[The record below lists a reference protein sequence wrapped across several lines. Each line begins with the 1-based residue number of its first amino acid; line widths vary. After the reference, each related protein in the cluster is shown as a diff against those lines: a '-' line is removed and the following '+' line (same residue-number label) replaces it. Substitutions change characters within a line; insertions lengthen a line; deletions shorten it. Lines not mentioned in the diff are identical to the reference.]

1 MKRIENKFKKLKQK
15 KQKAFGVF
23 LTAGYPSL
31 KYSKDIF
38 KKILDAGVDF
48 VEIGLPFSD
57 PMADG
62 PLIQHSSQ
70 IAIQQNVS
78 VSECFELVKEI
89 RKINNDIPII
99 LMGYYN
105 PIHYYGNLKFIKKAV
120 LSGIDGLIIVDLPM
134 EEDEEFYNLSY
145 KNNLPLIRLVTPT
158 TDEERLHKILKNA
171 LGFVYYVSVTGITGT
186 KSASVKEVKNKIEV
200 INKIT
205 NLPVIA
211 GFGIKN
217 PIDAK
222 KMSSIS
228 DGIVIGSS
236 LVKKIEE
243 VYKNKNGLNEIF
255 KFLKGFIEV
264 KV

>member
-1 MKRIENKFKKLKQK
+1 MIRIKNKFKELKQK

-31 KYSKDIF
+31 EYSKDIF
-38 KKILDAGVDF
+38 KKILDAEVDF
-48 VEIGLPFSD
+48 IEIGLPFSD

-70 IAIQQNVS
+70 IAIEQNTS
-78 VSECFELVKEI
+78 VEECFKLVKEI

-158 TDEERLHKILKNA
+158 TDEERLKKILKNA
-171 LGFVYYVSVTGITGT
+171 HGFVYYVSVTGITGT
-186 KSASVKEVKNKIEV
+186 KSASVNDVKNKIKV
-200 INKIT
+200 IKKIT

-217 PIDAK
+217 SVDAK

-236 LVKKIEE
+236 LVNKIEE
-243 VYKNKNGLNEIF
+243 VYKKKNGLNEIF
-255 KFLKGFIEV
+255 KFLKSF
-264 KV
+264 K

>member
-1 MKRIENKFKKLKQK
+1 MIRIKNKFEELKQK

-23 LTAGYPSL
+23 LTAGFPSL
-31 KYSKDIF
+31 EYSEDIF
-38 KKILDAGVDF
+38 KKILHAEVDF
-48 VEIGLPFSD
+48 IEIGLPFSD

-70 IAIQQNVS
+70 IAIQQNTS
-78 VSECFELVKEI
+78 VEECFKIVKEI

-120 LSGIDGLIIVDLPM
+120 SSGIDGLIIVDLPM

-145 KNNLPLIRLVTPT
+145 KNKLPLIRLVTPT
-158 TDEERLHKILKNA
+158 TDEERLKKILKNA
-171 LGFVYYVSVTGITGT
+171 CGFVYYVSVTGITGT
-186 KSASVKEVKNKIEV
+186 KSASVNDVKNKIKV
-200 INKIT
+200 IKKIT
-205 NLPVIA
+205 NLPVIV

-217 PIDAK
+217 SLDAK

-236 LVKKIEE
+236 LVNKIEE
-243 VYKNKNGLNEIF
+243 VYKKKNGLNEIF
-255 KFLKGFIEV
+255 NFLKSF
-264 KV
+264 K

>member
-1 MKRIENKFKKLKQK
+1 MIRVKNKFKELKQK

-31 KYSKDIF
+31 EYSKDIF
-38 KKILDAGVDF
+38 KKILDAKVDF
-48 VEIGLPFSD
+48 IEIGLPFSD

-70 IAIQQNVS
+70 IAIEQNTS
-78 VSECFELVKEI
+78 VEECFKLVKEI

-158 TDEERLHKILKNA
+158 TDEERLKKILKNA
-171 LGFVYYVSVTGITGT
+171 QGFVYYVSVTGITGT
-186 KSASVKEVKNKIEV
+186 KSASVNDVKNKIKV
-200 INKIT
+200 IKKIT
-205 NLPVIA
+205 DLPVIA

-217 PIDAK
+217 SVDAK

-236 LVKKIEE
+236 LVNKIEE
-243 VYKNKNGLNEIF
+243 VYKKKNGLNEIF
-255 KFLKGFIEV
+255 NFLKSF
-264 KV
+264 K

>member
-1 MKRIENKFKKLKQK
+1 MIRVKNKFKELKQK

-31 KYSKDIF
+31 DYSKDIF
-38 KKILDAGVDF
+38 KKILDAEADF
-48 VEIGLPFSD
+48 IEIGLPFSD

-70 IAIQQNVS
+70 IAIEQNIS
-78 VSECFELVKEI
+78 VEECFKLVKEI

-120 LSGIDGLIIVDLPM
+120 SSGIDGLIIVDLPM
-134 EEDEEFYNLSY
+134 EEDEEFYNLSN

-158 TDEERLHKILKNA
+158 TDEERLKKILRNA
-171 LGFVYYVSVTGITGT
+171 HGFVYYVSVTGITGT
-186 KSASVKEVKNKIEV
+186 KSASVNDVKNKIKV
-200 INKIT
+200 IKKIT
-205 NLPVIA
+205 NLPVIT
-211 GFGIKN
+211 GFGIKSSV
-217 PIDAK
+217 DAK

-236 LVKKIEE
+236 LVNKIEE
-243 VYKNKNGLNEIF
+243 VYKKNNGLDEIF
-255 KFLKGFIEV
+255 NFLKSF
-264 KV
+264 K

>member
-1 MKRIENKFKKLKQK
+1 MIRVKTKFKELKQK

-31 KYSKDIF
+31 EYSKDIF
-38 KKILDAGVDF
+38 KKILDAKVDF
-48 VEIGLPFSD
+48 IEIGLPFSD

-70 IAIQQNVS
+70 IAIEQNTS
-78 VSECFELVKEI
+78 VEECFNLVKEI

-158 TDEERLHKILKNA
+158 TDEERLKKILKNA
-171 LGFVYYVSVTGITGT
+171 HGFVYYVSVTGITGT
-186 KSASVKEVKNKIEV
+186 KSASVNDVKNKIKV
-200 INKIT
+200 IKKIT

-217 PIDAK
+217 SMDAK

-236 LVKKIEE
+236 LVNKIEE
-243 VYKNKNGLNEIF
+243 VYKKKNGLNEIF
-255 KFLKGFIEV
+255 NFLKSF
-264 KV
+264 K

>member
-1 MKRIENKFKKLKQK
+1 MIRIKNKFKELKQK

-31 KYSKDIF
+31 EYSKNIF
-38 KKILDAGVDF
+38 KKILDAKVDF
-48 VEIGLPFSD
+48 IEIGLPFSD

-70 IAIQQNVS
+70 IAIEQNTS
-78 VSECFELVKEI
+78 VEECFKLVKEI
-89 RKINNDIPII
+89 RKINNEIPII

-134 EEDEEFYNLSY
+134 EEDGEFYNLSC

-158 TDEERLHKILKNA
+158 TDEERLKKILKDA
-171 LGFVYYVSVTGITGT
+171 HGFVYYVAVTGITGT
-186 KSASVKEVKNKIEV
+186 KSASVNDVKNKIKV
-200 INKIT
+200 IKKIT

-217 PIDAK
+217 SMDAK

-236 LVKKIEE
+236 LVNKIEE
-243 VYKNKNGLNEIF
+243 VYKK
-255 KFLKGFIEV
+255 KKWV
-264 KV
+264 KRNF

>member
-1 MKRIENKFKKLKQK
+1 MLRIKDKFKELKQK

-31 KYSKDIF
+31 EYSKDIF
-38 KKILDAGVDF
+38 KKIIDAEVDF
-48 VEIGLPFSD
+48 IEIGLPFSD

-70 IAIQQNVS
+70 IAIEQNTS
-78 VSECFELVKEI
+78 VEECFKLVKEI
-89 RKINNDIPII
+89 RKINNDVPII

-120 LSGIDGLIIVDLPM
+120 LSGIDGLILVDLPM
-134 EEDEEFYNLSY
+134 EEDEEFYNLSC

-158 TDEERLHKILKNA
+158 TDEERLKKILKNA
-171 LGFVYYVSVTGITGT
+171 HGFVYYVSVTGITGT
-186 KSASVKEVKNKIEV
+186 KSASVNDVKNKIKV
-200 INKIT
+200 IKKIT

-217 PIDAK
+217 SVDAK

-236 LVKKIEE
+236 LVNKIEE
-243 VYKNKNGLNEIF
+243 VYKKKNGLNEIF
-255 KFLKGFIEV
+255 KFLKSF
-264 KV
+264 K

>member
-1 MKRIENKFKKLKQK
+1 MIRVKNKFKELKQK

-31 KYSKDIF
+31 EYSKDIF
-38 KKILDAGVDF
+38 KKILDAEVDF
-48 VEIGLPFSD
+48 IEIGLPFSD

-70 IAIQQNVS
+70 IAIEQNTS
-78 VSECFELVKEI
+78 VEECFKLVKEI

-120 LSGIDGLIIVDLPM
+120 SSGIDGLIIVDLPM
-134 EEDEEFYNLSY
+134 EEDEEFYNLSC

-158 TDEERLHKILKNA
+158 TDEERLKKILKNA
-171 LGFVYYVSVTGITGT
+171 HGFVYYVSVTGITGT
-186 KSASVKEVKNKIEV
+186 KSASVNDVKNKIKV
-200 INKIT
+200 IKKIT

-217 PIDAK
+217 SVDAK

-236 LVKKIEE
+236 LVNKIEE
-243 VYKNKNGLNEIF
+243 VYKKKNGLNEIF
-255 KFLKGFIEV
+255 KFLKSF
-264 KV
+264 K

>member
-1 MKRIENKFKKLKQK
+1 MIRIKNKFKELKQQD
-15 KQKAFGVF
+15 QKAFGVF

-31 KYSKDIF
+31 EYSKDIF
-38 KKILDAGVDF
+38 KIILDAEVDF
-48 VEIGLPFSD
+48 IEIGLPFSD

-70 IAIQQNVS
+70 IAIEQNTS
-78 VSECFELVKEI
+78 VEECFKLVKEI

-158 TDEERLHKILKNA
+158 TDEERLKKILKNA
-171 LGFVYYVSVTGITGT
+171 HGFVYYVSVTGITGT
-186 KSASVKEVKNKIEV
+186 KSASVNDVKNKIKV
-200 INKIT
+200 IKKIT

-217 PIDAK
+217 SVDAK

-236 LVKKIEE
+236 LVNKIEE
-243 VYKNKNGLNEIF
+243 VYKKKNGLNEIF
-255 KFLKGFIEV
+255 NFLKSF
-264 KV
+264 K

>member
-1 MKRIENKFKKLKQK
+1 MIRVKTKFKVLKQK

-31 KYSKDIF
+31 EYSKDIF
-38 KKILDAGVDF
+38 KIILDAEVDF
-48 VEIGLPFSD
+48 IEIGLPFSD

-70 IAIQQNVS
+70 IAIEQNTS
-78 VSECFELVKEI
+78 VEECLKLVKEI

-120 LSGIDGLIIVDLPM
+120 SSGIDGLIIVDLPM
-134 EEDEEFYNLSY
+134 EEDEEFYNLSC

-158 TDEERLHKILKNA
+158 TDEERLKKILKNA
-171 LGFVYYVSVTGITGT
+171 HGFVYYVSVTGITGT
-186 KSASVKEVKNKIEV
+186 KSASVNDVKNKIKV
-200 INKIT
+200 IKKIT

-211 GFGIKN
+211 AFGIKN
-217 PIDAK
+217 SVDAK

-236 LVKKIEE
+236 LVNKIEE
-243 VYKNKNGLNEIF
+243 VYKKKNGLNEIF
-255 KFLKGFIEV
+255 NFLKSF
-264 KV
+264 K

>member
-1 MKRIENKFKKLKQK
+1 MIRVKNKFKELKQK

-31 KYSKDIF
+31 EYSKDIF
-38 KKILDAGVDF
+38 KKILDAEVDF
-48 VEIGLPFSD
+48 IEIGLPFSD

-70 IAIQQNVS
+70 IAIEQNTS
-78 VSECFELVKEI
+78 VEECFNLVKEI

-158 TDEERLHKILKNA
+158 TDEDRLKKILKNA
-171 LGFVYYVSVTGITGT
+171 LGFVYYISVTGITGT
-186 KSASVKEVKNKIEV
+186 KSASVNDVKNKIKV
-200 INKIT
+200 IKKIT

-217 PIDAK
+217 SVDAK

-236 LVKKIEE
+236 LVNKIEE
-243 VYKNKNGLNEIF
+243 VYKKKNGLNEIF
-255 KFLKGFIEV
+255 KFLKSF
-264 KV
+264 K

>member
-1 MKRIENKFKKLKQK
+1 MIRVKNKFKELKQK

-31 KYSKDIF
+31 EYSKDIF
-38 KKILDAGVDF
+38 KIILDAEVDF
-48 VEIGLPFSD
+48 IEIGLPFSD

-70 IAIQQNVS
+70 IAIEQNTS
-78 VSECFELVKEI
+78 VEECFKLVKEI

-158 TDEERLHKILKNA
+158 TDEERLKKILKNA
-171 LGFVYYVSVTGITGT
+171 HGFVYYVSVTGITGT
-186 KSASVKEVKNKIEV
+186 KSASVNDVKNKIKV
-200 INKIT
+200 IKKIT

-217 PIDAK
+217 SVDAK

-236 LVKKIEE
+236 LVNKIEE
-243 VYKNKNGLNEIF
+243 VYKKKNGLNEIF
-255 KFLKGFIEV
+255 NFLKSF
-264 KV
+264 K

>member
-1 MKRIENKFKKLKQK
+1 MIRVKNKFKELKQK

-31 KYSKDIF
+31 EYSKDIF
-38 KKILDAGVDF
+38 KKILDAEVDF
-48 VEIGLPFSD
+48 IEIGLPFSD

-70 IAIQQNVS
+70 IAIEQNTS
-78 VSECFELVKEI
+78 VEECFNFVKEI

-120 LSGIDGLIIVDLPM
+120 LSGVDGLIIVDLPM
-134 EEDEEFYNLSY
+134 EEDEEFYNLSF

-158 TDEERLHKILKNA
+158 THEERLKKILKNA
-171 LGFVYYVSVTGITGT
+171 YGFVYYVSVTGITGT
-186 KSASVKEVKNKIEV
+186 KSASVNNVKNKIKV
-200 INKIT
+200 IKKIT

-217 PIDAK
+217 SVDAK

-236 LVKKIEE
+236 LVNKIEK
-243 VYKNKNGLNEIF
+243 VYKKKNGLNEIF
-255 KFLKGFIEV
+255 NFLKSF
-264 KV
+264 K

>member
-1 MKRIENKFKKLKQK
+1 MIRIKNKFKELKQK

-31 KYSKDIF
+31 EYSKNIF
-38 KKILDAGVDF
+38 KKILDAKVDF
-48 VEIGLPFSD
+48 IEIGLPFSD

-70 IAIQQNVS
+70 IAIEQNTS
-78 VSECFELVKEI
+78 VEECFNLVKEI

-158 TDEERLHKILKNA
+158 TDEERLKKILKNA
-171 LGFVYYVSVTGITGT
+171 HGFVYYVSVTGITGT
-186 KSASVKEVKNKIEV
+186 KSASVNDVKNKIKV
-200 INKIT
+200 IKKIT

-217 PIDAK
+217 SVDAK

-236 LVKKIEE
+236 LVNKIEE
-243 VYKNKNGLNEIF
+243 VYKKKNGLNEIF
-255 KFLKGFIEV
+255 KFLKSF
-264 KV
+264 K

>member
-1 MKRIENKFKKLKQK
+1 MIRVETKFKELKQK

-31 KYSKDIF
+31 EYSKDIF
-38 KKILDAGVDF
+38 KIILDAEVDF
-48 VEIGLPFSD
+48 IEIGLPFSD

-70 IAIQQNVS
+70 IAIEQNTS
-78 VSECFELVKEI
+78 VEECFKLVKEI

-134 EEDEEFYNLSY
+134 EEDEEFYNLSC

-158 TDEERLHKILKNA
+158 TDEERLKKILKNA
-171 LGFVYYVSVTGITGT
+171 HGFVYYVSVTGITGT
-186 KSASVKEVKNKIEV
+186 KSASVNDVKNKIKV
-200 INKIT
+200 IKKIT

-217 PIDAK
+217 SVDAK

-236 LVKKIEE
+236 LVNKIEE
-243 VYKNKNGLNEIF
+243 VYKRKNGLNEIF
-255 KFLKGFIEV
+255 NFLKSF
-264 KV
+264 K

>member
-1 MKRIENKFKKLKQK
+1 MIRVKTKFKELKQK

-31 KYSKDIF
+31 EYSKDIF
-38 KKILDAGVDF
+38 KIILDAEVDF
-48 VEIGLPFSD
+48 IEIGLPFSD

-70 IAIQQNVS
+70 IAIEQNTS
-78 VSECFELVKEI
+78 VEECFKLVKEI
-89 RKINNDIPII
+89 RKINNEIPII

-158 TDEERLHKILKNA
+158 TDEERLKKILKNA
-171 LGFVYYVSVTGITGT
+171 QGFVYYVSVTGITGT
-186 KSASVKEVKNKIEV
+186 KSASVNDVKNKIKV
-200 INKIT
+200 IKKFT

-217 PIDAK
+217 SVDAK

-236 LVKKIEE
+236 LVNKIEE
-243 VYKNKNGLNEIF
+243 VYKKKNGLNEILN
-255 KFLKGFIEV
+255 FLKSF
-264 KV
+264 K

>member
-1 MKRIENKFKKLKQK
+1 MIRVKNKFKELKQK

-31 KYSKDIF
+31 EYSKNIF
-38 KKILDAGVDF
+38 KKILDAKVDF
-48 VEIGLPFSD
+48 IEIGLPFSD

-70 IAIQQNVS
+70 IAIEQNTS
-78 VSECFELVKEI
+78 VEECFNLVKEI

-158 TDEERLHKILKNA
+158 TDEERLRKILKNA
-171 LGFVYYVSVTGITGT
+171 HGFVYYVSVTGITGT
-186 KSASVKEVKNKIEV
+186 KSASVNDVKNKIKV
-200 INKIT
+200 IKKIT

-217 PIDAK
+217 SMDAK

-236 LVKKIEE
+236 LVNKIEE
-243 VYKNKNGLNEIF
+243 VYKKKNGLNEIF
-255 KFLKGFIEV
+255 NFLKSF
-264 KV
+264 K

>member
-1 MKRIENKFKKLKQK
+1 MIRVKDKFTELKQK

-31 KYSKDIF
+31 EFSKDIF
-38 KKILDAGVDF
+38 KIILDAEVDF
-48 VEIGLPFSD
+48 IEIGLPFSD

-70 IAIQQNVS
+70 IAIEQNTS
-78 VSECFELVKEI
+78 VEECFNLVKEI

-105 PIHYYGNLKFIKKAV
+105 PIHHYGNLKFIKKAV
-120 LSGIDGLIIVDLPM
+120 LSGTDGLIIVDLPM
-134 EEDEEFYNLSY
+134 EEDEEFYNLSC

-158 TDEERLHKILKNA
+158 TDEERLKKILKNA
-171 LGFVYYVSVTGITGT
+171 YGFVYYISVTGITGT
-186 KSASVKEVKNKIEV
+186 KSASVNDVKNKIKV
-200 INKIT
+200 IKKIT

-217 PIDAK
+217 SMDAK

-236 LVKKIEE
+236 LVNKIEE
-243 VYKNKNGLNEIF
+243 VYKKKNGLNEIF
-255 KFLKGFIEV
+255 KFLKSF
-264 KV
+264 K

>member
-1 MKRIENKFKKLKQK
+1 MIRVENKFKELRLQ

-31 KYSKDIF
+31 QYSKDIF
-38 KKILDAGVDF
+38 KKIIKAKADF
-48 VEIGLPFSD
+48 IEIGLPFSD

-70 IAIQQNVS
+70 IAIQQNTS
-78 VSECFELVKEI
+78 VEDCFEIVKDI
-89 RKINNDIPII
+89 RKENNNIPII

-105 PIHYYGNLKFIKKAV
+105 PIHYYGNLKFVKKAV
-120 LSGIDGLIIVDLPM
+120 SSGIDGLIIVDLPM
-134 EEDEEFYNLSY
+134 EEDNEFYDLSF
-145 KNNLPLIRLVTPT
+145 KNKLPLIRLVTPT
-158 TDEERLHKILKNA
+158 TDEERLKKILKNA
-171 LGFVYYVSVTGITGT
+171 HGFVYYVSVTGITGT
-186 KSASVKEVKNKIEV
+186 KSASVNDVKNKIKV
-200 INKIT
+200 IKKIT

-217 PIDAK
+217 SMDAK

-236 LVKKIEE
+236 LVNKIEE
-243 VYKNKNGLNEIF
+243 VYKKKNGLNEIF
-255 KFLKGFIEV
+255 NFLKSF
-264 KV
+264 K

>member
-1 MKRIENKFKKLKQK
+1 MIRIKNKFEYLKKK
-15 KQKAFGVF
+15 KQKAFGIF

-38 KKILDAGVDF
+38 KKILDAKVDF
-48 VEIGLPFSD
+48 IEIGLPFSD

-70 IAIQQNVS
+70 IAIQQNIS
-78 VSECFELVKEI
+78 VQECFNIVEEI
-89 RKINNDIPII
+89 RKINNEIPII

-105 PIHYYGNLKFIKKAV
+105 PIHYYGNLKFIKNAV
-120 LSGIDGLIIVDLPM
+120 SSGIDGLIVVDLPM

-145 KNNLPLIRLVTPT
+145 KNDLPLIRLVTPT
-158 TDEERLHKILKNA
+158 TDEIRLRKILKNA
-171 LGFVYYVSVTGITGT
+171 RGFVYYVSVTGITGT
-186 KSASVKEVKNKIEV
+186 KSASVKDVNNKIKI

-205 NLPVIA
+205 DLPVIA

-217 PIDAK
+217 SMDAK
-222 KMSSIS
+222 KMSLIS

-236 LVKKIEE
+236 LVKKIDE
-243 VYKNKNGLNEIF
+243 VYKKKNGLNEIF
-255 KFLKGFIEV
+255 KFLNSFK
-264 KV
+264 

>member
-1 MKRIENKFKKLKQK
+1 MIRIKNKFKELKQK

-31 KYSKDIF
+31 EYSKDIF
-38 KKILDAGVDF
+38 KKILDAEVDF
-48 VEIGLPFSD
+48 IEIGLPFSD

-70 IAIQQNVS
+70 IAIEQNIS
-78 VSECFELVKEI
+78 VEECFNLVKEI

-158 TDEERLHKILKNA
+158 TDEERLKKILKNA
-171 LGFVYYVSVTGITGT
+171 HGFVYYVSVTGITGT
-186 KSASVKEVKNKIEV
+186 KSASVNDVKNKIKV
-200 INKIT
+200 IKKIT

-217 PIDAK
+217 SVDAK

-236 LVKKIEE
+236 LVNKIEE
-243 VYKNKNGLNEIF
+243 VYKKKNGLNEIF
-255 KFLKGFIEV
+255 KFLKSF
-264 KV
+264 K

>member
-1 MKRIENKFKKLKQK
+1 MIRIKNKFNELKQK
-15 KQKAFGVF
+15 QQKAFGVF

-31 KYSKDIF
+31 EYSKDIF
-38 KKILDAGVDF
+38 KIILDAEVDF
-48 VEIGLPFSD
+48 IEIGLPFSD

-70 IAIQQNVS
+70 IAIEQNTS
-78 VSECFELVKEI
+78 VKECFKLVKEI

-105 PIHYYGNLKFIKKAV
+105 PIHYYGNLKFIKKAIS
-120 LSGIDGLIIVDLPM
+120 SGIDGLIIVDLPM
-134 EEDEEFYNLSY
+134 EEDEEFYNLSC

-158 TDEERLHKILKNA
+158 TDKERLKKILKNA
-171 LGFVYYVSVTGITGT
+171 YGFVYYVSVTGITGT
-186 KSASVKEVKNKIEV
+186 KSASVNDVKNKIKV
-200 INKIT
+200 IKKIT

-217 PIDAK
+217 SVDAK

-236 LVKKIEE
+236 LVNKIEE
-243 VYKNKNGLNEIF
+243 VYKKKNGLNEIF
-255 KFLKGFIEV
+255 KFLKSF
-264 KV
+264 K

>member
-1 MKRIENKFKKLKQK
+1 MSSISD
-15 KQKAFGVF
+15 GIVI
-23 LTAGYPSL
+23 GSSL
-31 KYSKDIF
+31 V
-38 KKILDAGVDF
+38 KKILDTKVDF
-48 VEIGLPFSD
+48 IEIGLPFSD

-70 IAIQQNVS
+70 IAIKQNTS
-78 VSECFELVKEI
+78 VEECFKIVREI
-89 RKINNDIPII
+89 RQMNNDIPII

-158 TDEERLHKILKNA
+158 TDEERLKKILKNA
-171 LGFVYYVSVTGITGT
+171 HGFVYYVSVTGITGT
-186 KSASVKEVKNKIEV
+186 KSASVNDAKNKIKV
-200 INKIT
+200 IKKIT

-217 PIDAK
+217 SVDAK

-236 LVKKIEE
+236 LVNKIEE
-243 VYKNKNGLNEIF
+243 VYKKKNGLNEIF
-255 KFLKGFIEV
+255 KFLKSF
-264 KV
+264 K

>member
-1 MKRIENKFKKLKQK
+1 MIRIKNKFKELKHK

-23 LTAGYPSL
+23 LTAGYPSIE
-31 KYSKDIF
+31 YSKDIF
-38 KKILDAGVDF
+38 KKILDTEVDF
-48 VEIGLPFSD
+48 IEIGLPFSD

-70 IAIQQNVS
+70 IAIKQNTS
-78 VSECFELVKEI
+78 VEECLKLVKEI
-89 RKINNDIPII
+89 RKINNNIPII

-120 LSGIDGLIIVDLPM
+120 SSGIDGLIIVDLPM

-158 TDEERLHKILKNA
+158 TDEERLKKILKNA
-171 LGFVYYVSVTGITGT
+171 CGFVYYVSVTGITGT
-186 KSASVKEVKNKIEV
+186 KSASINDVKNKIKV
-200 INKIT
+200 IKKIT
-205 NLPVIA
+205 KLPVIA

-217 PIDAK
+217 SVDAK

-236 LVKKIEE
+236 LVNKIEE
-243 VYKNKNGLNEIF
+243 EYKKKNGISEIF
-255 KFLKGFIEV
+255 KFLKSF
-264 KV
+264 K

>member
-1 MKRIENKFKKLKQK
+1 MIRVKTKFKELKQK

-31 KYSKDIF
+31 EYSKNIF
-38 KKILDAGVDF
+38 KKILDAKVDF
-48 VEIGLPFSD
+48 IEIGLPFSD

-70 IAIQQNVS
+70 IAIEQNTS
-78 VSECFELVKEI
+78 VEECFKLVKEI

-158 TDEERLHKILKNA
+158 TDEERLKKILKNA
-171 LGFVYYVSVTGITGT
+171 YGFVYYVSVTGITGT
-186 KSASVKEVKNKIEV
+186 KSASVNDVKNKIKV
-200 INKIT
+200 IKKIT

-217 PIDAK
+217 SMDAK

-236 LVKKIEE
+236 LVNKIEE
-243 VYKNKNGLNEIF
+243 VYKSKNGLKEIF
-255 KFLKGFIEV
+255 KFLKSF
-264 KV
+264 K

>member
-1 MKRIENKFKKLKQK
+1 MIRIKNKFKELKQK

-31 KYSKDIF
+31 EYSKNIF
-38 KKILDAGVDF
+38 KKIIDAKVNF
-48 VEIGLPFSD
+48 IEIGLPFSD

-70 IAIQQNVS
+70 IAIEQNTS
-78 VSECFELVKEI
+78 VEECFKLVKEI

-158 TDEERLHKILKNA
+158 TDEERLKKILKNA
-171 LGFVYYVSVTGITGT
+171 HGFVYYVSVTGITGT
-186 KSASVKEVKNKIEV
+186 KSASVNDVKNKIKV
-200 INKIT
+200 IKKIT

-217 PIDAK
+217 SVDAK

-236 LVKKIEE
+236 LVNKIEE
-243 VYKNKNGLNEIF
+243 EYKKKNGINEIF
-255 KFLKGFIEV
+255 KFLKSF
-264 KV
+264 K

>member
-1 MKRIENKFKKLKQK
+1 MIRVKTKFKELKQK

-31 KYSKDIF
+31 EYSKDIF
-38 KKILDAGVDF
+38 KIILDAEVDF
-48 VEIGLPFSD
+48 IEIGLPFSD

-70 IAIQQNVS
+70 IAIEQNTS
-78 VSECFELVKEI
+78 VEECFKLVKEI
-89 RKINNDIPII
+89 RKINNEIPII

-145 KNNLPLIRLVTPT
+145 KNYLPLIRLVTPT
-158 TDEERLHKILKNA
+158 TDEERLKKILKNA
-171 LGFVYYVSVTGITGT
+171 HGFVYYVSVTGITGT
-186 KSASVKEVKNKIEV
+186 KSASVNDVKNKIKV
-200 INKIT
+200 IKKIT

-217 PIDAK
+217 SVDAK

-236 LVKKIEE
+236 LVNKIEE
-243 VYKNKNGLNEIF
+243 VYKKKNGLNEIF
-255 KFLKGFIEV
+255 NFLKSF
-264 KV
+264 K

>member
-1 MKRIENKFKKLKQK
+1 MIRTENKFKELKQK

-31 KYSKDIF
+31 EYSKNIF
-38 KKILDAGVDF
+38 KKILDAKVDF
-48 VEIGLPFSD
+48 IEIGLPFSD

-70 IAIQQNVS
+70 IAIEQNTS
-78 VSECFELVKEI
+78 VEECFNLVKEI

-158 TDEERLHKILKNA
+158 TDEERLKKILKNA
-171 LGFVYYVSVTGITGT
+171 YGFVYYVSVTGITGT
-186 KSASVKEVKNKIEV
+186 KSASVNDVKNKIKV
-200 INKIT
+200 IKKIT

-217 PIDAK
+217 SVDAK

-236 LVKKIEE
+236 LVNKIEE
-243 VYKNKNGLNEIF
+243 VYKKKNGLNEIF
-255 KFLKGFIEV
+255 NFLKSF
-264 KV
+264 K

>member
-1 MKRIENKFKKLKQK
+1 MIRVKTKFKELKQK

-31 KYSKDIF
+31 EYSKDIF
-38 KKILDAGVDF
+38 KKILDAEVDF
-48 VEIGLPFSD
+48 IEIGLPFSD

-70 IAIQQNVS
+70 IAIEQNTS
-78 VSECFELVKEI
+78 VEECFNLVKEI

-120 LSGIDGLIIVDLPM
+120 SSGIDGLIIVDLPM

-158 TDEERLHKILKNA
+158 TDEERLKKILKNA
-171 LGFVYYVSVTGITGT
+171 HGFVYYVSVTGITGT
-186 KSASVKEVKNKIEV
+186 KSASVNDVKNKIKV
-200 INKIT
+200 IKKIT

-217 PIDAK
+217 SVDAK

-236 LVKKIEE
+236 LVNKIEE
-243 VYKNKNGLNEIF
+243 VYKKKNGLNEIF
-255 KFLKGFIEV
+255 NFLKSF
-264 KV
+264 K

>member
-1 MKRIENKFKKLKQK
+1 MIRVKNKFKELKQK

-31 KYSKDIF
+31 EYSKNIF
-38 KKILDAGVDF
+38 KKILDAKVDF
-48 VEIGLPFSD
+48 IEIGLPFSD

-70 IAIQQNVS
+70 IAIEQNTS
-78 VSECFELVKEI
+78 VEECFKLVKEI

-158 TDEERLHKILKNA
+158 TDEERLKKILKNA
-171 LGFVYYVSVTGITGT
+171 CGFVYYVSVTGITGT
-186 KSASVKEVKNKIEV
+186 KSASVNDVKNKIKV
-200 INKIT
+200 IKKIT

-217 PIDAK
+217 SVDAK

-236 LVKKIEE
+236 LVNKIEE
-243 VYKNKNGLNEIF
+243 VYKKKNGLNEIF
-255 KFLKGFIEV
+255 KFLKSF
-264 KV
+264 K

>member
-1 MKRIENKFKKLKQK
+1 MIRVKNKFKELKQK

-31 KYSKDIF
+31 KCSKDVF
-38 KKILDAGVDF
+38 KKILDAEVDF
-48 VEIGLPFSD
+48 IEIGLPFSD

-70 IAIQQNVS
+70 IAIEQNTS
-78 VSECFELVKEI
+78 VEECFKLVKEI
-89 RKINNDIPII
+89 RKINNKIPII

-158 TDEERLHKILKNA
+158 TDEERLKKILKNA
-171 LGFVYYVSVTGITGT
+171 HGFVYYVSVTGITGT
-186 KSASVKEVKNKIEV
+186 KSASVNDVKNKIKV
-200 INKIT
+200 IKKIT

-217 PIDAK
+217 SVDAK

-236 LVKKIEE
+236 LVNKIEE
-243 VYKNKNGLNEIF
+243 VYKKKNGLNEIF
-255 KFLKGFIEV
+255 NFLKSF
-264 KV
+264 K

>member
-1 MKRIENKFKKLKQK
+1 MIRIKNKFEYLKKK
-15 KQKAFGVF
+15 KQKAFGIF

-38 KKILDAGVDF
+38 KKILDAKVDF
-48 VEIGLPFSD
+48 IEIGLPFSD

-70 IAIQQNVS
+70 IAIQQNIS
-78 VSECFELVKEI
+78 VQECFNIVEEI
-89 RKINNDIPII
+89 RKINNEIPII

-105 PIHYYGNLKFIKKAV
+105 PIHYYGSLKFIKNAV
-120 LSGIDGLIIVDLPM
+120 SSGIDGLIVVDLPM

-145 KNNLPLIRLVTPT
+145 KNDLPLIRLVTPT
-158 TDEERLHKILKNA
+158 TDEIRLRKILKNA
-171 LGFVYYVSVTGITGT
+171 RGFVYYVSVTGITGT
-186 KSASVKEVKNKIEV
+186 KSASVKNVKNKIKI

-205 NLPVIA
+205 DLPVIA

-217 PIDAK
+217 SMDAK

-228 DGIVIGSS
+228 DGVVIGSS
-236 LVKKIEE
+236 LVKKIDD
-243 VYKNKNGLNEIF
+243 VYKKKNGLNEIF
-255 KFLKGFIEV
+255 KFLNSFK
-264 KV
+264 

>member
-1 MKRIENKFKKLKQK
+1 MIRVKTKFKELKQK

-31 KYSKDIF
+31 EYSKDIF
-38 KKILDAGVDF
+38 KIILDAQVDF
-48 VEIGLPFSD
+48 IEIGLPFSD

-70 IAIQQNVS
+70 IAIEQNTS
-78 VSECFELVKEI
+78 VEECFKLVKEI

-158 TDEERLHKILKNA
+158 TDEERLKKILKNA
-171 LGFVYYVSVTGITGT
+171 HGFVYYVSVTGITGT
-186 KSASVKEVKNKIEV
+186 KSASVNDVKNKIKV
-200 INKIT
+200 IKKIT

-217 PIDAK
+217 SVDAK

-236 LVKKIEE
+236 LVNKIEE
-243 VYKNKNGLNEIF
+243 VYKKKNGLNEIF
-255 KFLKGFIEV
+255 NFLKSF
-264 KV
+264 K